1 MTGCMLR
8 HVAVKDARFGA
19 FTFMRASAF
28 YLRGRSQSGHETALM
43 ESAHGHVHVA
53 RWSHSQTWPR
63 QQRPSPWRQSPSQ
76 E

>member
-28 YLRGRSQSGHETALM
+28 YLRGRSQSRDSEH
-43 ESAHGHVHVA
+43 
-53 RWSHSQTWPR
+53 
-63 QQRPSPWRQSPSQ
+63 
-76 E
+76 